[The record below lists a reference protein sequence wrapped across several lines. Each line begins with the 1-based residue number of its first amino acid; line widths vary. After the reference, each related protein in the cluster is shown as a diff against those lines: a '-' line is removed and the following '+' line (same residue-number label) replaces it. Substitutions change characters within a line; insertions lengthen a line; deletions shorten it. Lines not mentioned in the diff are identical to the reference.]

1 MASCERSLY
10 SRSIRSGFGS
20 KISDRKVNVQRRK
33 ARLACRHFTN
43 NSKYTKLPLNT
54 ELLSS
59 RGTSWMR
66 THNKT
71 VFTEREMS
79 LRVIRSWDS
88 DSEFFIVVIPRMI
101 ALTVSG
107 TNCLWGPLLVL
118 LSLRELVV
126 AVPVLGDLGMSA
138 SSYVERTA
146 EYSVC
151 DTRRKNTV
159 ILRNPPTSF
168 ALPVFGIRG
177 GGSAEAR
184 DGRERTAT
192 QFGRISDDEFR
203 LTPEQINSFHEKG
216 CITLEGVLSHDE
228 VDELLGVFERF
239 VAGEIEVPGKDYCD
253 MSKPFGIPYEE
264 WSLVN
269 CMLPTRYFPPL
280 RNNVYERLTA
290 SIARQLFPHANMTKD
305 YDQFLNKRPGKSDAV
320 FAWHQDMAYWP
331 GPQALNV
338 SSTDTCTFSLAMD
351 DSTPE
356 NGCLRYLRGS
366 GITKTLRP
374 HPTASEG
381 WRENQTRHSTK
392 HLVLCVATVFCFN
405 YVLPFV
411 WGYDLL
417 R

>member
-1 MASCERSLY
+1 
-10 SRSIRSGFGS
+10 
-20 KISDRKVNVQRRK
+20 
-33 ARLACRHFTN
+33 
-43 NSKYTKLPLNT
+43 
-54 ELLSS
+54 
-59 RGTSWMR
+59 
-66 THNKT
+66 
-71 VFTEREMS
+71 
-79 LRVIRSWDS
+79 
-88 DSEFFIVVIPRMI
+88 MI
-101 ALTVSG
+101 ALSG

-151 DTRRKNTV
+151 DTRRANTV

-184 DGRERTAT
+184 GGRERTAT
-192 QFGRISDDEFR
+192 QYGRISDDEFR

-374 HPTASEG
+374 HRPLAGDS
-381 WRENQTRHSTK
+381 REDAHALTIRDEDIIKDDEICLAPAPKGSITIHDEWVVHGSGGNHSPAQRRTYVVAYRAGEIVAAERRIGFTHSHNDDVNWDTFQDGAAHRSKSYPQTKGRT
-392 HLVLCVATVFCFN
+392 
-405 YVLPFV
+405 
-411 WGYDLL
+411 
-417 R
+417 